1 MPAQVLEGISST
13 TRSEGARDIMRGD
26 MLAGRS
32 KDLIT

>member
-26 MLAGRS
+26 MLVVEV
-32 KDLIT
+32 KIL